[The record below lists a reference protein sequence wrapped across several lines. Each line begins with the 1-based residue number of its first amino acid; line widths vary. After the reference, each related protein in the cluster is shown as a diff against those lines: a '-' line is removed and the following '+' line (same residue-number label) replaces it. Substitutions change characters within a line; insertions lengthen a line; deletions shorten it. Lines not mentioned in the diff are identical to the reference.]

1 MGDWLLTV
9 PLLLIEIVLVMQLSP
24 NETFKQSA
32 MLGISSA
39 VMILLGYPGEV
50 SDEHSTRWVFW
61 ALAMCPFLFI
71 VYSLVIGLAKAA
83 EGDEREDVALLCKQA
98 CWWTVISWCTYPI
111 VYVLPML
118 MATTNGEMS
127 AGNVV
132 GIQIGYSIAD
142 VISKCGVGLLVY
154 SIGIRKSEHER
165 KHTLPL
171 ATMEQ

>member
-1 MGDWLLTV
+1 
-9 PLLLIEIVLVMQLSP
+9 
-24 NETFKQSA
+24 
-32 MLGISSA
+32 
-39 VMILLGYPGEV
+39 
-50 SDEHSTRWVFW
+50 
-61 ALAMCPFLFI
+61 
-71 VYSLVIGLAKAA
+71 
-83 EGDEREDVALLCKQA
+83 
-98 CWWTVISWCTYPI
+98 
-111 VYVLPML
+111 ML

-165 KHTLPL
+165 KNTLPL